1 MARFSGMVGFAIIE
15 ETKPG
20 IYEEVYKE
28 RPYKGDVLRRS
39 RSWSPSEHL
48 NDDISITNEISIVS
62 DSFAILNFGVMR
74 YVRWL
79 QQCFSIDSASLD
91 TERHRIT
98 LTLGGVFNIEDRNGD
113 SAGSTP

>member
-1 MARFSGMVGFAIIE
+1 MARFSGMVGFAIVE

-62 DSFAILNFGVMR
+62 DSFAVLNFGVMR
-74 YVRWL
+74 YVHWL
-79 QQCFSIDSASLD
+79 EQYFSIESAMLD

-98 LTLGGVFNIEDRNGD
+98 LTLGGVFNVGNGNGD
-113 SAGSTP
+113 SEESAP